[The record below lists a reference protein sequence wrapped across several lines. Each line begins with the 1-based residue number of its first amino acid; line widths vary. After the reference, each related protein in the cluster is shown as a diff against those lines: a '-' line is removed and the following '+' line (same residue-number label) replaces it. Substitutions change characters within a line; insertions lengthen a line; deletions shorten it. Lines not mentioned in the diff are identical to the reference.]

1 MTANR
6 SESSHVTDVSQ
17 SYDTILIL
25 DFGSQYTHLIA
36 RRIRELGV
44 YCELQACT
52 VKISE
57 LKFKPKGVILSG
69 SPYSVYDHDA
79 PHVDP
84 AVWELGVPLLGICY
98 GLQEIA
104 LFKGGK
110 VGSSRQ
116 REYGKAEL
124 QICTSSKLFKGF
136 SLSDD
141 HVTVWMSHGDKVDS
155 LPPGFRTVAIT
166 STSPFAAIDNEE
178 ERIWAIQ
185 FHPEVSH
192 TPRGTEI
199 LKNFVC
205 GICQA
210 DAFWTMESFV
220 DKEIE
225 RIRGIVGPDAQVIG
239 AVSGGVD
246 STVAARLMT
255 LAIGDR
261 FHAILVD
268 NGVMRLNECQDVLK
282 ILSQGL
288 GINVHLAD
296 ASELFLGRLKG
307 VTDPE
312 KKRKIIGNTFIEV
325 FEEESA
331 RIERQVEQS
340 GRGKV
345 EFLLQG
351 TLYPDVIES
360 ISFKGPSATIKTHH
374 NVGGLLEEMKLKLI
388 EPLRELFKDE
398 VRALGKIL
406 DLNDDLVWRHPFP
419 GPGIAIRILGEVT
432 KEQVSIARH
441 ADHIYVEE
449 IKKAGLYRKI
459 SQAYAALL
467 PILSVG
473 VMGDKRTYEQV
484 IALRAVETKDF
495 MTADWF
501 EFPYDVLKKISSRI
515 INEVAG
521 VNRVVYDVSSK
532 PPSTIEWE

>member
-1 MTANR
+1 MTAPA
-6 SESSHVTDVSQ
+6 VTDVSQ
-17 SYDTILIL
+17 IYDTILIL

-52 VKISE
+52 VKMADI
-57 LKFKPKGVILSG
+57 KFKPKGVILSG

-84 AVWELGVPLLGICY
+84 AVFDLSVPILGICY

-104 LFKGGK
+104 QVKGAK
-110 VGSSRQ
+110 VGSSTK
-116 REYGKAEL
+116 REYGKADLHISHE
-124 QICTSSKLFKGF
+124 QPSQLFTGF
-136 SLSDD
+136 SPADK
-141 HVTVWMSHGDKVDS
+141 HITVWMSHGDKVDS
-155 LPPGFRTVAIT
+155 LPPGFRVIATT
-166 STSPFAAIDNEE
+166 STSDFAAIDNEE

-192 TPRGTEI
+192 TPRGTE
-199 LKNFVC
+199 LLQNFVC
-205 GICQA
+205 GICHA
-210 DAFWTMESFV
+210 DASWTMTSFV

-225 RIRGIVGPDAQVIG
+225 RIRSIVGPTAQVIG

-246 STVAARLMT
+246 STVAARLLT

-268 NGVMRLNECQDVLK
+268 NGVMRLDECTNVLK
-282 ILSQGL
+282 TLQEGL

-296 ASELFLGRLKG
+296 AADLFLGRLKG

-325 FEEESA
+325 FEENST
-331 RIERQVEQS
+331 RIEKLVEQE

-374 NVGGLLEEMKLKLI
+374 NVGGLLDDMKLKLI

-406 DLNDDLVWRHPFP
+406 QLDDDLVWRHPFP

-432 KEQVSIARH
+432 KEQVDIVRH
-441 ADHIYVEE
+441 ADHIYIEE
-449 IKKAGLYRKI
+449 IKKAGLYRQI

-467 PILSVG
+467 PIRSVG

-484 IALRAVETKDF
+484 IALRAVETRDF

-501 EFPYDVLKKISSRI
+501 EFPYDILKRISSRI